1 VSIALLALA
10 GLLLGGALSMRQ
22 QGVSKV
28 PVVITFALAG
38 ISAVAGV
45 LWIVE

>member
-10 GLLLGGALSMRQ
+10 GILVGGALSMKQ
-22 QGVSKV
+22 QGASKV

-38 ISAVAGV
+38 VSAAAGV
-45 LWIVE
+45 LWLVD